1 MKAKST
7 LHLSILLILILVLNL
22 VPQQTAAAQ
31 TQTSGGVA
39 IFSVLPNRICVG
51 DTLTINGG
59 ASFTYLEDAPE
70 GLAWLPVTRVQIK
83 ATLGQVTPD
92 QIIQEN
98 EGFYFNFTYKATT
111 PGTETITI
119 TLNDGAAT
127 TQEQFEVEE
136 KCDYDVYLLEV
147 MHFTANMNDE
157 QFSSITHTTG
167 TGLLKRDRSGSH
179 LFDGEGTWH
188 LEEIILSKPSNCVEY
203 YMPPIILSGPFK
215 LEGKLSDAGDTVG
228 VRLNFLPKQGESVY
242 HGQSVCIDEDGNAGY
257 GWSISQGGDPS
268 MAATIEAAFMSGGG
282 SQTVEMEGS
291 GMDLVQTVGQTD
303 YTASMTLILR

>member
-98 EGFYFNFTYKATT
+98 EGFNFNFTYKATT

>member
-98 EGFYFNFTYKATT
+98 EGFYFNFSYKATT

>member
-98 EGFYFNFTYKATT
+98 EGFNFNFTYKATT
-111 PGTETITI
+111 PGTEIITI